1 MPRLSIENV
10 LKSYETIAK
19 ERRALEKKEQVLV
32 PALDRLAG
40 KLGCKLM
47 RLNSTG
53 PGRPRKARRLG
64 RPPLRVRMK
73 RRDPGR
79 PPKTASS

>member
-1 MPRLSIENV
+1 MPRVSMENV

-19 ERRALEKKEQVLV
+19 ERRALEKKEQGLV
-32 PALDRLAG
+32 RALGRLAG
-40 KLGCKLM
+40 KLGYKLM
-47 RLNSTG
+47 RFNSTG

-64 RPPLRVRMK
+64 RPRLRVRMK
-73 RRDPGR
+73 RRGPGR